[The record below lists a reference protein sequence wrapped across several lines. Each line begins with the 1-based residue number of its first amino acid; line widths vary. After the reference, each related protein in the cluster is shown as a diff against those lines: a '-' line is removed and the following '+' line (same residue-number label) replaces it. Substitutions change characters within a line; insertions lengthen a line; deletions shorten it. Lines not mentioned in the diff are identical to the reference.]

1 MNEKSNKI
9 QVRLEHWENGFWWLV
24 DVITNEPIDGDRR
37 KSVVLDMAKRWN
49 YEIIKVIDKTK

>member
-1 MNEKSNKI
+1 MNKKSNKI
-9 QVRLEHWENGFWWLV
+9 QVLLERWENGFWWLV

-37 KSVVLDMAKRWN
+37 KYVVLDMAKRWN